1 MPRTGVAYLPL
12 HGGSAPRWLFDRM
25 VLLSRQIT
33 LVIVEEFGPG
43 EMLARLS
50 DPHWFQ
56 AFGCLLGFDWHSS
69 GLTTVV
75 CGALKQALLGLE
87 RDTGLLVAGGK
98 GATSRKTPS
107 EIERAAERFSF
118 QPQPLVYAS
127 RMAAKV
133 DSAALQDGYQIYHH
147 TFLWM
152 PQGRW
157 AVVQQGL
164 NPDARYARRYH
175 WLSDAVSDFVVEP
188 HNAIISESLPPDGG
202 PSGPAPGRDRA
213 FGLNMVAAEAED
225 CRALSARLSHQPP
238 ENTVREI
245 RRLQSLV
252 LPSHHHIH
260 LADIRADRLERAFR
274 KAYEANPRDF
284 EQLLGTEGVGPK
296 SVRALALTADLVYG
310 ARASFRD
317 PARFSFAHGGKDGHP
332 YPVDR
337 RTYDRSIE
345 VLRRAVHR
353 ARIGRTE
360 KMHALRRLTAATSS

>member
-12 HGGSAPRWLFDRM
+12 HGGAAPRWLFERM

-43 EMLARLS
+43 EMLSRLS

-75 CGALKQALLGLE
+75 CGALKQALAGLE
-87 RDTGLLVAGGK
+87 RDAGLLVAGGK

-118 QPQPLVYAS
+118 EPQPLIYAS

-133 DSAALQDGYQIYHH
+133 DSAALQDGYQVYHH
-147 TFLWM
+147 TFLWT
-152 PQGRW
+152 PAGRW

-164 NPDARYARRYH
+164 NPEARYARRYH
-175 WLSDAVSDFVVEP
+175 WLSEAVADFVVEP
-188 HNAIISESLPPDGG
+188 HKAIISEDAALT
-202 PSGPAPGRDRA
+202 
-213 FGLNMVAAEAED
+213 LNMVAAEAED

-238 ENTVREI
+238 DKTIGEV
-245 RRLQSLV
+245 RRLQSLE
-252 LPSHHHIH
+252 LPSHHHVH
-260 LADIRADRLERAFR
+260 LADIRAERLDKALR
-274 KAYEANPRDF
+274 KAYEANPQDF

-296 SVRALALTADLVYG
+296 SVRALALISDLVYG
-310 ARASFRD
+310 ARTSFRD

-345 VLRRAVHR
+345 ILRRAVQR

-360 KMHALRRLTAATSS
+360 KLEALRRLAAAAPPPGSCPGGPASL

>member
-12 HGGSAPRWLFDRM
+12 HGGSAPRWLFERM

-33 LVIVEEFGPG
+33 LVIVEEFGPH

-75 CGALKQALLGLE
+75 CGALKQALAGLE

-118 QPQPLVYAS
+118 EPQPLVYAS

-147 TFLWM
+147 TFLWT
-152 PQGRW
+152 PDGRW

-164 NPDARYARRYH
+164 NPEARYARRYH
-175 WLSDAVSDFVVEP
+175 WLSDAVADFVVEP
-188 HNAIISESLPPDGG
+188 HKAIISDGT
-202 PSGPAPGRDRA
+202 API
-213 FGLNMVAAEAED
+213 LNMVAGEAED
-225 CRALSARLSHQPP
+225 CRATSARLSHEPP
-238 ENTVREI
+238 EKTMQEI
-245 RRLQSLV
+245 KRLQTLD
-252 LPSHHHIH
+252 LPSRHHIH
-260 LADIRADRLERAFR
+260 LADLRAERLEKAFR

-284 EQLLGTEGVGPK
+284 ERLLGTEGVGPK
-296 SVRALALTADLVYG
+296 TVRALALISDLVHG

-317 PARFSFAHGGKDGHP
+317 PVRFSFAHGGKDGHP

-337 RTYDRSIE
+337 PTYDRSID
-345 VLRRAVHR
+345 VLRRAVQR

-360 KMHALRRLTAATSS
+360 KLHALRRLSAATSA

>member
-1 MPRTGVAYLPL
+1 
-12 HGGSAPRWLFDRM
+12 M
-25 VLLSRQIT
+25 VRLSRQIT
-33 LVIVEEFGPG
+33 LVIVEEFGPA

-75 CGALKQALLGLE
+75 CGALKQALAGLE
-87 RDTGLLVAGGK
+87 RDTGILVAGGK

-107 EIERAAERFSF
+107 EIERAADRFSF
-118 QPQPLVYAS
+118 EPQPLVYAS

-133 DSAALQDGYQIYHH
+133 DSAALQDGYQVYHH
-147 TFLWM
+147 TFLWTLPAGRQA
-152 PQGRW
+152 PQGQW

-188 HNAIISESLPPDGG
+188 HNAIISGE
-202 PSGPAPGRDRA
+202 RA
-213 FGLNMVAAEAED
+213 AALNMVASEADD
-225 CRALSARLSHQPP
+225 CRALSAQVSRQPP
-238 ENTVREI
+238 DKTVAEI
-245 RRLQSLV
+245 TRLQTLA

-274 KAYEANPRDF
+274 KAYEANPQDF

-296 SVRALALTADLVYG
+296 SVRALALISDLVYG

-337 RTYDRSIE
+337 PTYDRSIE

-360 KMHALRRLTAATSS
+360 KLHALRRLTAATSP

>member
-1 MPRTGVAYLPL
+1 
-12 HGGSAPRWLFDRM
+12 M
-25 VLLSRQIT
+25 VLLSREIT

-43 EMLARLS
+43 QMLVRLS

-75 CGALKQALLGLE
+75 CGALKQALAGLE
-87 RDTGLLVAGGK
+87 PDTGLLVAGGK

-107 EIERAAERFSF
+107 EIEAAADRFSF

-133 DSAALQDGYQIYHH
+133 DSAALQDGFQLYHH
-147 TFLWM
+147 TFLWT
-152 PQGRW
+152 PQGQW

-175 WLSDAVSDFVVEP
+175 WLSDALADFVVEP
-188 HNAIISESLPPDGG
+188 HSAIISGQRS
-202 PSGPAPGRDRA
+202 AT
-213 FGLNMVAAEAED
+213 LNMVAAEAGP
-225 CRALSARLSHQPP
+225 CRDLSARLSHQPP
-238 ENTVREI
+238 DKTVRDI
-245 RRLQSLV
+245 KRLQSLD

-260 LADIRADRLERAFR
+260 LADIRAERLEKAFR
-274 KAYEANPRDF
+274 KAYEANPQDF
-284 EQLLGTEGVGPK
+284 EQLLGTGGVGPK
-296 SVRALALTADLVYG
+296 TVRALALMSDLVYG
-310 ARASFRD
+310 ASASFRD

-332 YPVDR
+332 FPVDR
-337 RTYDRSIE
+337 QTYDRSID

-360 KMHALRRLTAATSS
+360 KLHALRRLAAATSPLSTVLKT

>member
-75 CGALKQALLGLE
+75 CGALKQALAGLE

-118 QPQPLVYAS
+118 EPQPLVYAS

-133 DSAALQDGYQIYHH
+133 DSAALQDGYQVYHH
-147 TFLWM
+147 TFLWT

-175 WLSDAVSDFVVEP
+175 WLSEAVSDFVVEP
-188 HNAIISESLPPDGG
+188 HNAIISGQRS
-202 PSGPAPGRDRA
+202 A
-213 FGLNMVAAEAED
+213 GLNMVAAEAD
-225 CRALSARLSHQPP
+225 HCRTLSARLSHQPP
-238 ENTVREI
+238 ENTVSEI
-245 RRLQSLV
+245 KRLQSLE
-252 LPSHHHIH
+252 LPSHHHVH
-260 LADIRADRLERAFR
+260 LADIRADRLERTFR
-274 KAYEANPRDF
+274 KAYEANPKDF

-296 SVRALALTADLVYG
+296 SVRALALVSDLVYG

-337 RTYDRSIE
+337 PTYDRSIE
-345 VLRRAVHR
+345 VLRGAVHR

-360 KMHALRRLTAATSS
+360 KLHALRRLTAATSA

>member
-1 MPRTGVAYLPL
+1 
-12 HGGSAPRWLFDRM
+12 M

-33 LVIVEEFGPG
+33 LVIVEEFGPH

-75 CGALKQALLGLE
+75 CGALKQALAGLE

-118 QPQPLVYAS
+118 EPQPLVYAS

-147 TFLWM
+147 TFLWT
-152 PQGRW
+152 PDGRW

-164 NPDARYARRYH
+164 NPEARYARRYH
-175 WLSDAVSDFVVEP
+175 WLSDAVADFVVEP
-188 HNAIISESLPPDGG
+188 HKAIISDGT
-202 PSGPAPGRDRA
+202 API
-213 FGLNMVAAEAED
+213 LNMVAGEAED
-225 CRALSARLSHQPP
+225 CRATSARLSHEPP
-238 ENTVREI
+238 EKTMQEI
-245 RRLQSLV
+245 KRLQTLD
-252 LPSHHHIH
+252 LPSRHHIH
-260 LADIRADRLERAFR
+260 LADLRAERLEKAFR

-284 EQLLGTEGVGPK
+284 ERLLGTEGVGPK
-296 SVRALALTADLVYG
+296 TVRALALISDLVHG

-317 PARFSFAHGGKDGHP
+317 PVRFSFAHGGKDGHP

-337 RTYDRSIE
+337 PTYDRSID
-345 VLRRAVHR
+345 VLRRAVQR

-360 KMHALRRLTAATSS
+360 KLHALRRLSAATSA

>member
-12 HGGSAPRWLFDRM
+12 HGGTAPRWLFERM
-25 VLLSRQIT
+25 VLLSRNIT
-33 LVIVEEFGPG
+33 LVIAEEFGPG

-75 CGALKQALLGLE
+75 CGALKQALTGLE
-87 RDTGLLVAGGK
+87 SDTGLLIAGGK

-107 EIERAAERFSF
+107 EIKGAAQRLSF
-118 QPQPLVYAS
+118 EPGPLVYAS

-133 DSAALQDGYQIYHH
+133 DSAALQDGYQVYHH
-147 TFLWM
+147 TFLWTLPAGRQA

-175 WLSDAVSDFVVEP
+175 WLSDAVADFVVEP
-188 HNAIISESLPPDGG
+188 HKAIISE
-202 PSGPAPGRDRA
+202 DRA
-213 FGLNMVAAEAED
+213 VGLNMVAAEAED
-225 CRALSARLSHQPP
+225 CRALSARLSHEPP
-238 ENTVREI
+238 EKTIREI
-245 RRLQSLV
+245 KRLQSLE

-260 LADIRADRLERAFR
+260 LADIRAERLERAFG
-274 KAYEANPRDF
+274 KAYEANPHDF

-296 SVRALALTADLVYG
+296 SVRALALVSDLVYG

-337 RTYDRSIE
+337 QTYDRSIE
-345 VLRRAVHR
+345 VLRRAVQR
-353 ARIGRTE
+353 AKIGRTE
-360 KMHALRRLTAATSS
+360 KLHALRRLAAATSASGGV